1 MEKKK
6 NVLIWL
12 HAGRIDC
19 LFEYF
24 GCVRVCEWPITWSLS
39 NTETHVQ
46 KKNQTSFCFFYF
58 ALVVEIFLGPLDPIN
73 LKVQD
78 HSVWLGNSKK
88 TSLRSDDC
96 IKEKRKRQTRKTSL
110 IVHTDRWNVTFF
122 PFFPPLKNKININ
135 QKWQLY
141 NLLKK
146 VLDEKKLRRRQQ
158 LIWVIQ
164 VIHFFLTAQ
173 VGYCRELLLLLLLFA
188 LWRLHIVEWT
198 VCGMEKKRK
207 WLRGQCAFD
216 RAGAIHYGDDDV
228 MAVRSQIHDIP
239 FVSLPYRARSLCG
252 LSFFTMLLKRITL
265 LLSKSLSTSLPFPFF
280 YHIFFRSF
288 LFYFYFLF
296 LRTPPR
302 RWPPQSWRRRRD
314 DFHSSTEM

>member
-1 MEKKK
+1 M
-6 NVLIWL
+6 
-12 HAGRIDC
+12 
-19 LFEYF
+19 
-24 GCVRVCEWPITWSLS
+24 
-39 NTETHVQ
+39 
-46 KKNQTSFCFFYF
+46 
-58 ALVVEIFLGPLDPIN
+58 
-73 LKVQD
+73 
-78 HSVWLGNSKK
+78 WLGNSKK

-96 IKEKRKRQTRKTSL
+96 IKEKRKRQTTKTSL

-122 PFFPPLKNKININ
+122 PFFLPLKKKININ
-135 QKWQLY
+135 Q
-141 NLLKK
+141 
-146 VLDEKKLRRRQQ
+146 KLRRRQQ

-173 VGYCRELLLLLLLFA
+173 VGYCRELLLLLLLLFA

-265 LLSKSLSTSLPFPFF
+265 LLSKSLSTSLPFSFF
-280 YHIFFRSF
+280 YHIFFPFFLVLF
-288 LFYFYFLF
+288 LFSF